1 MSRSLWKGPYIDKTL
16 LQDLSSK
23 LNSTDKKNTNF
34 VQLETQSRQSTIIPK
49 FTGVLV
55 KVHNGRKFISLRVT
69 SEMVGYKFGEFVP
82 TRQKFFYKKTKN
94 K

>member
-23 LNSTDKKNTNF
+23 LNFTGKQDSNF
-34 VQLETQSRQSTIIPK
+34 FQLETHSRQSTIIPK
-49 FTGVLV
+49 FIGVLV
-55 KVHNGRKFISLRVT
+55 KVHNGRKFISLKVT

-82 TRQKFFYKKTKN
+82 TRQKFFL
-94 K
+94 